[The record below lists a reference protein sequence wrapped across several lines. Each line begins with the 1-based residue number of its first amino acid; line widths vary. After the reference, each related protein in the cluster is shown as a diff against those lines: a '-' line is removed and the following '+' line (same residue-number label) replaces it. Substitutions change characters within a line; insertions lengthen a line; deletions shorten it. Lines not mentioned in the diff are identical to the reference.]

1 MTPCRPGRGGDRRS
15 PAAGSRAQGGGPL
28 RLQRSPPTP
37 PPPSHVR
44 HSGLRGA
51 EGDGAPGW
59 GEPGEAWEPP
69 GQVSRAAVP
78 GNAVSASGG
87 PPEERPD
94 LTHRPRAGGGLQE
107 VQLPVLTV
115 APPHTH
121 TPCRSLAPPPHS
133 ASLLEHSRWGGL
145 LLHAPATTA
154 TAEWVICFSKLCLLI
169 RSLAARRQAG
179 LAAVEDEEF
188 VEGGGPGKRAVC
200 KCSSTPLPPKQSRVG
215 ENPIR

>member
-51 EGDGAPGW
+51 EGDGAPGR

-115 APPHTH
+115 APPPHTH
-121 TPCRSLAPPPHS
+121 PLPISGSPSTLCITAGTLTLGGSPAPRTCNHS
-133 ASLLEHSRWGGL
+133 YSGMGNMLLEVVFANKEPCSQTPGWAGSRGRRGVRGRGRAREKGCL
-145 LLHAPATTA
+145 QMQFNAAA
-154 TAEWVICFSKLCLLI
+154 SEAES
-169 RSLAARRQAG
+169 
-179 LAAVEDEEF
+179 
-188 VEGGGPGKRAVC
+188 GGGEP
-200 KCSSTPLPPKQSRVG
+200 
-215 ENPIR
+215 N